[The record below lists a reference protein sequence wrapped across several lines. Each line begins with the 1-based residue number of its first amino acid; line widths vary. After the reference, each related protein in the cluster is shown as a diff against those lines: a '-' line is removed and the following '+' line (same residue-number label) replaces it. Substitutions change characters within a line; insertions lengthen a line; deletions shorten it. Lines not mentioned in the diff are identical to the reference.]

1 MIMVAISKPTA
12 DSTTGAIIFDLRGDS
27 EVYVS
32 QPRVKRTA
40 TLDGGA
46 VIDHQGYSAGDRT
59 IEVRARLTAEK
70 AEQIWSMHKDETL
83 LMVHTHEG
91 SYYGAI
97 SDLRLDRGD
106 MRLTFLTKEEA

>member
-1 MIMVAISKPTA
+1 MIKAAISKPKADTTA
-12 DSTTGAIIFDLRGDS
+12 GAVLFDLRNDS
-27 EVYVS
+27 EIYVS

-46 VIDHQGYSAGDRT
+46 VIDHQGYASGDRT
-59 IEVRARLTAEK
+59 IQIRARLTAEK
-70 AEQIWSMHKDETL
+70 ADQVWTMHKDETL

-97 SDLRLDRGD
+97 SDLRLDSGD
-106 MRLTFLTKEEA
+106 MRLTFLAKEEA